1 MSRWRGSPYTWRPKA
16 PWWVTEQAK
25 LLQTIDRKV
34 SAVMATQAELTDGV
48 HQLFGVVDTVITRL
62 NELVT
67 GGTFDQAAA
76 QALLDEVNT
85 ERQRAADA
93 LSAVNPPA
101 PPPV

>member
-1 MSRWRGSPYTWRPKA
+1 MSRWTGPYAWRYSA
-16 PWWVTEQAK
+16 PWWSLEQTK

-34 SAVMATQAELTDGV
+34 SALMATQAELTDGV

-62 NELVT
+62 NGLVT

-76 QALLDEVNT
+76 QSLLDEVNV